1 MSYTPSIPMA
11 AGARPAPYGAHPPHA
26 PAIPQGT
33 FSPGTKITV
42 GGHKVVIQKYFS
54 EGGFAHVYLVKMP
67 EPKDGTDI
75 AVLKRVAVPDKDSL
89 ANMRTEVET
98 MKKLKGHR
106 PIVKY
111 YDSHASQLKGGGYE
125 VFLLMEFCSGGGLID
140 FMNTRLQNR
149 LTEPEIL
156 KIFSDV
162 TEGVACMHYLK
173 PPLLHRDLKVEN
185 VLITK
190 TSTGERRYKLCD
202 FGSTAP
208 PRAAATTTAEC
219 RLIEEDVQKHTTL
232 QYRSPEMV
240 DVYRKLPIDEKSD
253 IWALGVLL
261 YKLCYYTTPFEE
273 KGQLSILNASFKF
286 PAFPVFS
293 DRLKL
298 LIATMLREKPEERP
312 NVYLVLREA
321 CHLQGI
327 EVPIKNIYAGGN
339 DLHTKRNQSLPNPR
353 TQESPAVGAAF
364 SPPTQQKAAIPD
376 VIPMR
381 RGRPTTTPQ
390 APGPKPA
397 PSPMR
402 VTSGDPFAALDAKSA
417 PPTDELSSKF
427 PSIDQFALLH
437 EKGSKFEFDST
448 SPTTASKPKDLNQR
462 VTEKLADNAFAASAP
477 RTGAGP
483 SSQARPSTS
492 SMSKAQ
498 QIIFNTPEL
507 QATISPPSEEK
518 VPTTYKPKSSYVS
531 EGTMTS
537 PNLPATDFQ
546 PKQQYKPAPIHRF
559 PPADQHRSVSLPR
572 NRTSMELEAPNR
584 GLLSESPQPTAASR
598 SRSSQLKT
606 AEDKRPVSSRPSLE
620 TVRAS
625 NDDLDPVPRNLPKD
639 TRPRPSSAYLESHM
653 EFLRDREQ
661 SQPKTNFL
669 GKALPHAKTLDAPPP
684 RNSPPEPASPADEP
698 NIASNVEFLRQM
710 EDQDSSSRG
719 HKSRSSIS
727 SNKPKR
733 ASLPSMT
740 LAGTKNLFAGKFGD
754 AFKRFESNTSSS
766 APPRS
771 RSPSPDHD
779 LDARFL
785 TPIAGSEATDDR
797 SDDGRPDDAALSGEQ
812 RREAERLRLAAEER
826 RVEQAA
832 AEYRLR
838 VAHRDPSAT
847 GPPPRSIGGVS
858 RAATIQNKVKTLLD
872 ENARPEPA
880 RTAHGYGHFTD
891 DEAALQGEAS
901 LSSSAQQQRERERE
915 RPGATQ
921 QQQQQPI
928 ARRPVGSAAPAP
940 RPKPVHLHTGG
951 SGRGGYAAP
960 EGERGQ
966 QPPQM
971 PGGRA
976 EMKVDMSQREKDEYI
991 RDFSRRYPSLSG
1003 IEMVETVVGR
1013 GGRSREV

>member
-1 MSYTPSIPMA
+1 MVVGSYQPLYEPSDTQCRYLSLQLSLPSAAPTIRLISTATTCHTPLRYQWPLGQDQPLMELTHHMR
-11 AGARPAPYGAHPPHA
+11 RPFRKGPSLRAPR
-26 PAIPQGT
+26 
-33 FSPGTKITV
+33 SLW

-67 EPKDGTDI
+67 EPKDGTHI

-89 ANMRTEVET
+89 GNMRTEVET

-190 TSTGERRYKLCD
+190 TSSGERRYKLCD

-208 PRAAATTTAEC
+208 PRAAATTAAEC

-298 LIATMLREKPEERP
+298 MIATMLRENPDERP
-312 NVYLVLREA
+312 NVYQVLREA

-339 DLHTKRNQSLPNPR
+339 DLHMKRNQSLPNPH
-353 TQESPAVGAAF
+353 THASPAVGAAF

-390 APGPKPA
+390 APAPKPT

-402 VTSGDPFAALDAKSA
+402 VTSDDPFAALDAKSA

-427 PSIDQFALLH
+427 PSIDQFSLLH

-448 SPTTASKPKDLNQR
+448 SPTTSSKPKDLNQR

-537 PNLPATDFQ
+537 PSQPTDF
-546 PKQQYKPAPIHRF
+546 QYKPAPIHRF
-559 PPADQHRSVSLPR
+559 PPSDQHRSVSLPR
-572 NRTSMELEAPNR
+572 NRASIELEAPNR

-598 SRSSQLKT
+598 SWSSQLKA
-606 AEDKRPVSSRPSLE
+606 AENKRPVSSRPSLE
-620 TVRAS
+620 TVRTS
-625 NDDLDPVPRNLPKD
+625 NDDLEPVPRNLPKD
-639 TRPRPSSAYLESHM
+639 ARPRPSSAYLESHM

-669 GKALPHAKTLDAPPP
+669 GKALPHAKTTDAPPP
-684 RNSPPEPASPADEP
+684 RTSPPEPAFLDEDP
-698 NIASNVEFLRQM
+698 NIESNVEFLRQM

-727 SNKPKR
+727 GNKPKR

-754 AFKRFESNTSSS
+754 AFKRFESNAAT
-766 APPRS
+766 PPRS

-826 RVEQAA
+826 RVAQAA
-832 AEYRLR
+832 AEYRQR
-838 VAHRDPSAT
+838 VAHRDPSSAT
-847 GPPPRSIGGVS
+847 GPPPRSIGGVL

-891 DEAALQGEAS
+891 DDAAQQGEAS
-901 LSSSAQQQRERERE
+901 SSSSSQQQRERE

-921 QQQQQPI
+921 QQQQQQKQQPI
-928 ARRPVGSAAPAP
+928 AWRPVGSAAPAARGAGRTP
-940 RPKPVHLHTGG
+940 RRNRCICT
-951 SGRGGYAAP
+951 RGG
-960 EGERGQ
+960 
-966 QPPQM
+966 
-971 PGGRA
+971 
-976 EMKVDMSQREKDEYI
+976 
-991 RDFSRRYPSLSG
+991 
-1003 IEMVETVVGR
+1003 VGR
-1013 GGRSREV
+1013 GGMRRRRRRGERRRCR

>member
-1 MSYTPSIPMA
+1 MAYSPSIPMA
-11 AGARPAPYGAHPPHA
+11 AGARPAQYAAHVPHA
-26 PAIPQGT
+26 PAAPQGT
-33 FSPGTKITV
+33 FSPGTKIQV

-54 EGGFAHVYLVKMP
+54 EGGFAHVYLVKMQ

-89 ANMRTEVET
+89 GNMRTEVET

-125 VFLLMEFCSGGGLID
+125 VFLLMEFCNGGGLID

-185 VLITK
+185 VLISK
-190 TSTGERRYKLCD
+190 TASGKRYKLCD

-208 PRAAATTTAEC
+208 PRAAATTAAEC

-261 YKLCYYTTPFEE
+261 YKLCFYTTPFEE

-293 DRLKL
+293 DRLKY

-312 NVYLVLREA
+312 NVY
-321 CHLQGI
+321 Q
-327 EVPIKNIYAGGN
+327 IYAGET
-339 DLHTKRNQSLPNPR
+339 DLHMKRNQSLPNPR
-353 TQESPAVGAAF
+353 TQPSPTVGAAF
-364 SPPTQQKAAIPD
+364 SPPTQQKPAIPD
-376 VIPMR
+376 VVPMR

-390 APGPKPA
+390 TPSSKPA

-402 VTSGDPFAALDAKSA
+402 VTSGDPFAALDGKFA

-427 PSIDQFALLH
+427 PSLDQFSLLH
-437 EKGSKFEFDST
+437 EKGSKFEFDGPSA
-448 SPTTASKPKDLNQR
+448 PPKPRDLNQR
-462 VTEKLADNAFAASAP
+462 VTEKLADNAFASSAP
-477 RTGAGP
+477 RTGAGAP
-483 SSQARPSTS
+483 SQARPSTS

-507 QATISPPSEEK
+507 QATISPPPEEK

-537 PNLPATDFQ
+537 PNISATDLQ
-546 PKQQYKPAPIHRF
+546 QKQQYKPAPIHRF

-572 NRTSMELEAPNR
+572 GGVSNELDAPNR

-598 SRSSQLKT
+598 SRSSQLKA

-620 TVRAS
+620 TVRTPS
-625 NDDLDPVPRNLPKD
+625 DGLDPVPRNPPKD

-653 EFLRDREQ
+653 EFLRDRESSLQ
-661 SQPKTNFL
+661 SQSKSNFL
-669 GKALPHAKTLDAPPP
+669 GKALPHAKTMDAPPP
-684 RNSPPEPASPADEP
+684 RTSPDEPAFPDDDS
-698 NIASNVEFLRQM
+698 NIESNVEFLRQM
-710 EDQDSSSRG
+710 EDQDSSRG

-754 AFKRFESNTSSS
+754 AFKRFESN
-766 APPRS
+766 
-771 RSPSPDHD
+771 
-779 LDARFL
+779 
-785 TPIAGSEATDDR
+785 AT
-797 SDDGRPDDAALSGEQ
+797 
-812 RREAERLRLAAEER
+812 
-826 RVEQAA
+826 
-832 AEYRLR
+832 
-838 VAHRDPSAT
+838 
-847 GPPPRSIGGVS
+847 
-858 RAATIQNKVKTLLD
+858 
-872 ENARPEPA
+872 
-880 RTAHGYGHFTD
+880 
-891 DEAALQGEAS
+891 
-901 LSSSAQQQRERERE
+901 
-915 RPGATQ
+915 
-921 QQQQQPI
+921 
-928 ARRPVGSAAPAP
+928 
-940 RPKPVHLHTGG
+940 
-951 SGRGGYAAP
+951 
-960 EGERGQ
+960 
-966 QPPQM
+966 
-971 PGGRA
+971 
-976 EMKVDMSQREKDEYI
+976 
-991 RDFSRRYPSLSG
+991 
-1003 IEMVETVVGR
+1003 
-1013 GGRSREV
+1013 

>member
-1 MSYTPSIPMA
+1 MSYSPSIPMA

-89 ANMRTEVET
+89 ASMRTEVET

-106 PIVKY
+106 PIVTY

-185 VLITK
+185 VLISK
-190 TSTGERRYKLCD
+190 TSSGRRYKLCD

-208 PRAAATTTAEC
+208 PRAAATTAAEC

-273 KGQLSILNASFKF
+273 KGQLAILNASFKF

-298 LIATMLREKPEERP
+298 LIATMLREKPDSRP
-312 NVYLVLREA
+312 NVYQVLREA
-321 CHLQGI
+321 CEMQGI
-327 EVPIKNIYAGGN
+327 EVPIKDIYSGRTE
-339 DLHTKRNQSLPNPR
+339 LHTKRNQSLPNPR
-353 TQESPAVGAAF
+353 THASPTVGAAF
-364 SPPTQQKAAIPD
+364 SPPSQQKSVIPE

-390 APGPKPA
+390 ASSAKPT

-402 VTSGDPFAALDAKSA
+402 VTSSDPFAALDAKSA

-427 PSIDQFALLH
+427 PSLDQFSLLH

-448 SPTTASKPKDLNQR
+448 SPTISSKPKDLNQR

-477 RTGAGP
+477 RTGAAP

-507 QATISPPSEEK
+507 QATISPPSEETA
-518 VPTTYKPKSSYVS
+518 PTTYKPKSSYVS

-537 PNLPATDFQ
+537 PSLPATEIQ
-546 PKQQYKPAPIHRF
+546 QKQQYKPAPIHRF
-559 PPADQHRSVSLPR
+559 PPSDQHRSVSLPR
-572 NRTSMELEAPNR
+572 NRASMELEAPNR

-598 SRSSQLKT
+598 SRSSQLKA

-620 TVRAS
+620 TVRPT
-625 NDDLDPVPRNLPKD
+625 NDGLDPVPRNVPKD

-661 SQPKTNFL
+661 SQPKSNFL
-669 GKALPHAKTLDAPPP
+669 GKALPHAKTMEAPPP
-684 RNSPPEPASPADEP
+684 RTSPDEP
-698 NIASNVEFLRQM
+698 TFPDNDPNIESNVEFLRQM

-754 AFKRFESNTSSS
+754 AFKRFESNAA
-766 APPRS
+766 APPHS

-797 SDDGRPDDAALSGEQ
+797 SDDGRPDDAALTGEQ

-832 AEYRLR
+832 AEYRQR
-838 VAHRDPSAT
+838 VAHRDPSSTA
-847 GPPPRSIGGVS
+847 PPPRSIGGVT

-872 ENARPEPA
+872 ENTRPEPT

-891 DEAALQGEAS
+891 DDAAQGEAS
-901 LSSSAQQQRERERE
+901 SSAERRE
-915 RPGATQ
+915 RPAAATA
-921 QQQQQPI
+921 QPI
-928 ARRPVGSAAPAP
+928 ARRPVGGAPAAARGGRP
-940 RPKPVHLHTGG
+940 NAPPKPVHLHTGG

-960 EGERGQ
+960 SSPEKG
-966 QPPQM
+966 PL
-971 PGGRA
+971 GRV

-1003 IEMVETVVGR
+1003 IEMVETVVGE